1 MHFSGQIKGH
11 NSGRK
16 YKNWTNDLI
25 FPSPFST
32 LLFITFM
39 FVFGNSQNSFS
50 CTGDNT
56 EKIWAHR
63 FLSEPKTVAA
73 GDLLGTVSLLEAQGD
88 ALVKR

>member
-1 MHFSGQIKGH
+1 
-11 NSGRK
+11 
-16 YKNWTNDLI
+16 
-25 FPSPFST
+25 
-32 LLFITFM
+32 M

-73 GDLLGTVSLLEAQGD
+73 GDLSGTVSLLEAQGD
-88 ALVKR
+88 DLVKR